1 MLICLK
7 LDFMCFQNNTSTKNT
22 GFDDVE
28 DFRKVVLKDTGVSFC
43 GRHHFGRP
51 LNNEADAYI
60 RLAFSG
66 IDIEDLEEGMKLFKD
81 WIASRIK

>member
-1 MLICLK
+1 MLPPLEMIIPFPSGK
-7 LDFMCFQNNTSTKNT
+7 V
-22 GFDDVE
+22 DDVE
-28 DFRKVVLKDTGVSFC
+28 NFGKVVLEETGVSFC

-66 IDIEDLEEGMKLFKD
+66 IDIEDLEEGLKLFKD
-81 WIASRIK
+81 WIASRVK

>member
-1 MLICLK
+1 M
-7 LDFMCFQNNTSTKNT
+7 
-22 GFDDVE
+22 
-28 DFRKVVLKDTGVSFC
+28 SFC

-81 WIASRIK
+81 WIASRIKK